1 MTDRPADPPPTSN
14 LTEYTVG
21 EVAQAVKRTLEGAFG
36 HVRVRGEVG
45 RPNYHSSGHLY
56 FTLKDES
63 AALDAVC
70 WRSTA
75 GRLTLRLEEGMEVV
89 CTGRVSSYP
98 RSSRYQI
105 VVDAVEPAGEGAL
118 LKLLQERRR
127 RLEAE
132 GLFDP
137 ARKKRLPFLPDV
149 IGIVT
154 SPTGAVIRDI
164 LHRLDDRFPRHV
176 LLWPVPVQG
185 DRAAESV
192 AAAIEGFDRLASG
205 DAPPRPDVVI
215 VARGG
220 GSLEDLWAFNDEIVV
235 RAAAASRIPIV
246 SAVGHETDTTLIDH
260 AADVR
265 APTPTAAAEL
275 AVPVRA
281 ELLARVLDDERR
293 MMAGASRLLA
303 ERATRLDGLGR
314 GLPEPRRLLEQAD
327 QDLDSEV
334 DRLRVAMRSFF
345 QSHSALIERHGAG
358 LRHPRE
364 LLALAQT
371 GAEQFRIR
379 LIQALGVSV
388 RARHGQLDAL
398 DAVRR
403 LRSGMTRAVRDTEN
417 RLWGAAKL
425 LESLSYERVLERGY
439 AVVRDRA
446 GAPVTRAAAAP
457 PGAGVTIQFSDGA
470 RGAKLDAGGDAER
483 ATAGDPQRRL
493 L

>member
-1 MTDRPADPPPTSN
+1 MTDRPADPPPASN
-14 LTEYTVG
+14 LAEYTVG

-75 GRLTLRLEEGMEVV
+75 SRLTLRLEEGMEVV

-132 GLFDP
+132 GLFDS
-137 ARKKRLPFLPDV
+137 ARKKRLPFLPEV

-164 LHRLDDRFPRHV
+164 LHRLDDRFPRRV

-192 AAAIEGFDRLASG
+192 AAAIEGFDRLAPG
-205 DAPPRPDVVI
+205 GAPPRPDVVI

-220 GSLEDLWAFNDEIVV
+220 GSLEDLWAFNDEIVA

-246 SAVGHETDTTLIDH
+246 SAIGHETDTTLIDH
-260 AADVR
+260 AADMR

-281 ELLARVLDDERR
+281 ELLARVLDGERR
-293 MMAGASRLLA
+293 MMAGAGRLLA

-327 QDLDSEV
+327 QSLDSEV
-334 DRLRVAMRSFF
+334 DRLRVAVRSFF
-345 QSHSALIERHGAG
+345 QSRSGLIERRGAG

-371 GAEQFRIR
+371 GIEQLRIR
-379 LIQALGVSV
+379 LIQALGASI
-388 RARHGQLDAL
+388 RARRGQLDAL
-398 DAVRR
+398 DAVGR
-403 LRSGMTRAVRDTEN
+403 LRSGMARAVRDTEN
-417 RLWGAAKL
+417 RLRGAEKL
-425 LESLSYERVLERGY
+425 LDSLSYERVLERGY

-446 GAPVTRAAAAP
+446 GAPMTRAAAAP

-470 RGAKLDAGGDAER
+470 RGAKLDAGGDAKR
-483 ATAGDPQRRL
+483 APAGDPQERL